1 MSVWIRRLSF
11 YMSLAALLVAMSTFV
26 LRTRD
31 PARFPLKVLEVGR
44 APEHCAES
52 EIQAT
57 AKPFLAQGFFALD
70 VRALRDALE
79 HLPWVKHVDVRR
91 VWPDKVRLVVE
102 EQVPQARWGD
112 KGVLSTEGLIFYPAA
127 QTIAATLPTFVGP
140 EDQAKEMLEKYLRL
154 LSYLAPLGLS
164 VQTLEFVTPNV
175 WQVMLNNHMAI
186 ILGKSGF
193 DESMNRFVLAYQNS
207 LGAKHAQIARVD
219 LRYSNGL
226 AVAWKTGGSEKS

>member
-11 YMSLAALLVAMSTFV
+11 YVSLAALLVVISTCV
-26 LRTRD
+26 LGTRD
-31 PARFPLKVLEVGR
+31 PARFPLKVLEVSP
-44 APEHCAES
+44 APEHCVES

-57 AKPFLAQGFFALD
+57 ATPFLAQGFFALE

-91 VWPDKVRLVVE
+91 VWPDKVRLTVE
-102 EQVPQARWGD
+102 EQVAQARWGD

-140 EDQAKEMLEKYLRL
+140 EDQAKEMLERYLSL
-154 LSYLAPLGLS
+154 LTYLAPLGLR
-164 VQTLEFVTPNV
+164 VQTLDCLTPNV
-175 WQVMLNNHMAI
+175 WQVVLNNQMAI
-186 ILGKSGF
+186 IMGKSSF
-193 DESMNRFVLAYQNS
+193 EESMNRFVLAYQHS